1 MISASDMIVQDEAA
15 LCSAL
20 DDDLI
25 MIDVANG
32 KYLTVDTVG
41 AAIWQLIAR
50 PITITDLVERL
61 ADRYAAS
68 REQIHD
74 DVLAFLDDLATRGL
88 VRIVPG

>member
-50 PITITDLVERL
+50 PITMTDLVERL

-74 DVLAFLDDLATRGL
+74 DVLAFLDDLASRGL

>member
-1 MISASDMIVQDEAA
+1 MISAGDTVVQHEAT

-32 KYLTVDTVG
+32 KYLTIDAIG
-41 AAIWQLIAR
+41 AAIWQAIAR
-50 PITITDLVERL
+50 PITVADLVEGL
-61 ADRYAAS
+61 ADHYAAS
-68 REQIHD
+68 REQIHV
-74 DVLAFLDDLATRGL
+74 DVLAFLDNLASRGL